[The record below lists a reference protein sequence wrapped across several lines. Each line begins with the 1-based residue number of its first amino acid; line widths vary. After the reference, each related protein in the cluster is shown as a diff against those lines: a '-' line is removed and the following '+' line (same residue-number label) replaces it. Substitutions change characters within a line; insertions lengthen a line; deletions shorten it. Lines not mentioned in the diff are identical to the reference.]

1 MVRSPAV
8 GCSDNS
14 TDSEYPGAMDQ
25 ADRMDDYGTNPPE
38 KVLVVRLHS

>member
-8 GCSDNS
+8 RCSDNS
-14 TDSEYPGAMDQ
+14 IDPEYPGAMDQ

-38 KVLVVRLHS
+38 KVLAVQLHS